1 MLTLEDTHRNENES
15 TRHWSWG
22 KAPSKRNILSEVLLF
37 VASAHQML
45 EGIVDN
51 MKHDFLSME
60 VSVPVWNSAP
70 KAQGATAPGT
80 YI

>member
-1 MLTLEDTHRNENES
+1 MLKLRPDKS
-15 TRHWSWG
+15 Y
-22 KAPSKRNILSEVLLF
+22 KCIAFSEVLLF

-60 VSVPVWNSAP
+60 VSVPVVRSEM
-70 KAQGATAPGT
+70 
-80 YI
+80 